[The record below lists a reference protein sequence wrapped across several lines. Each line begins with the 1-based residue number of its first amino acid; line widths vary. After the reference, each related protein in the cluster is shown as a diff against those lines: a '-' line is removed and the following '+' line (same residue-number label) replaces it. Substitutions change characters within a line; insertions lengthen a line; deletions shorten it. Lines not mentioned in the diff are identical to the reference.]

1 VCTGNVNRMF
11 KTVVIICQQNVQNRG
26 NNMSSFKNVDITMQN
41 VQVVIRTMSPIFSF
55 AFGQFK
61 TVSHTSTSILISTF
75 LTLSIKFRPRRDFWY
90 FYAIPSWTWSYGRRT
105 FVPIFLKCERT
116 FAPLI
121 TNPFAPRILPCL
133 YFHRRFI
140 ETFCPSTFCM
150 YMYYRVSTFQGLTLT
165 FDQLPWNSKYWR
177 QTEEI
182 KV

>member
-1 VCTGNVNRMF
+1 MF

-41 VQVVIRTMSPIFSF
+41 VQVVVRTMSPIFSF

-133 YFHRRFI
+133 S
-140 ETFCPSTFCM
+140 PSTFCM

>member
-1 VCTGNVNRMF
+1 MF
-11 KTVVIICQQNVQNRG
+11 KNVVICQQNVQNRG
-26 NNMSSFKNVDITMQN
+26 NDMSSFKSVDITMQN
-41 VQVVIRTMSPIFSF
+41 VQVVVRTMSPILSF

-61 TVSHTSTSILISTF
+61 TVSHTLTSILISTF

-105 FVPIFLKCERT
+105 F
-116 FAPLI
+116 APLI
-121 TNPFAPRILPCL
+121 TNPFAHRILPCL

-150 YMYYRVSTFQGLTLT
+150 YMYHRVSTFQELTLT